1 MSKLYLSLG
10 LIAILILI
18 SLTVFISV
26 TKDAVSLKADSPE
39 RTVQK
44 FLQYISEE
52 RFQESYDLISPSKK
66 NECGYIS
73 FVSSITDISEHIKN
87 NKIELTNTYIE
98 GDEAIVSIKV
108 SGMNNA
114 ILSAPSENSSTE
126 QYGLILSNNQWLIET
141 MEYPNN
147 CLVNRGTNLE

>member
-18 SLTVFISV
+18 SLTIFISL

-44 FLQYISEE
+44 FLQYISED

-66 NECGYIS
+66 NECKYIS
-73 FVSSITDISEHIKN
+73 FVSSITDIAKHIKN

-98 GDEAIVSIKV
+98 GDEAIVSIRV
-108 SGMNNA
+108 SEMNYS
-114 ILSAPSENSSTE
+114 ILSAPSENRSTKL
-126 QYGLILSNNQWLIET
+126 YVLILRNNQWLIET

-147 CLVNRGTNLE
+147 CLIKKGTNLE